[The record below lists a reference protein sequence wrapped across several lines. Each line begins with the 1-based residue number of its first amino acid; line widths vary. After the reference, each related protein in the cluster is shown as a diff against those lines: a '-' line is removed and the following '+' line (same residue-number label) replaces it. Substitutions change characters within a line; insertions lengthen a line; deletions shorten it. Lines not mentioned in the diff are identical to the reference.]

1 LKSAPAAFSGL
12 RQPPLPALGADV
24 ELFGGGKQRALRYCR
39 GRGGG
44 RDLGARLGAVAELRA
59 QELAGTFRGAAATAP
74 AKEYAT
80 LAARLSSRFFDDE
93 VAEISRFF
101 R

>member
-1 LKSAPAAFSGL
+1 VQHVERVGCPDERAFGN
-12 RQPPLPALGADV
+12 LG
-24 ELFGGGKQRALRYCR
+24 
-39 GRGGG
+39 GRGGSL
-44 RDLGARLGAVAELRA
+44 DLGARLGAVAELRA